1 MGNQRYFQD
10 IDMKSSRRQF
20 IIYSAAGLA
29 SLSMTNQ
36 ANAQAMVAE
45 TDPQAVGLG
54 YKADASTV
62 DKAKFAKY
70 ADGNN
75 CSNCQLYMSKS
86 ADAGSCGI
94 FAGKQVAAKGWCNAW
109 VKKA

>member
-1 MGNQRYFQD
+1 M
-10 IDMKSSRRQF
+10 DMKSSRRQF

-29 SLSMTNQ
+29 SLSVANQ
-36 ANAQAMVAE
+36 ASAQAMVAE

-54 YKADASTV
+54 YKADAATV

-70 ADGNN
+70 VDGHN
-75 CSNCQLYMSKS
+75 CANCQLYVSKS
-86 ADAGSCGI
+86 ADAGTCGI
-94 FAGKQVAAKGWCNAW
+94 FPGKLVAAKGWCNAW